1 MEKFEVITI
10 GSSTRDVFIRV
21 KEGSFKVQEDQ
32 DFVTD
37 KAICFPLGSKVEIS
51 ELTFAPGGGG
61 VNAATTFARQG
72 FKVAD
77 IGVVHK
83 DSNGQAVIDHLK
95 SEGIDTGFL
104 MTHDGPDMTAYSTI
118 LITPDGARTI
128 LSYKGEGQNFD
139 PNEIK
144 WDEIDSDW
152 LYVDSLGGNFEM
164 FTKVIDMAKE
174 KNIKV
179 SMNPGGKELEHGL
192 DKLKP
197 YLGGINIFATN
208 MEEAATL
215 TGIDFTKEKEIF
227 KFMDELIDGIYIMTQ
242 GPKGA
247 VVSDGKNIY
256 RIKATEGPAVERT
269 GAGDSFNSGFAAGYI
284 KSGGDI
290 KEALKLGLVNAQS
303 VVKYP
308 GAIEGILRKEDTD
321 ALPTPEVSVELL

>member
-37 KAICFPLGSKVEIS
+37 KAICYPLGSKVEIS

-61 VNAATTFARQG
+61 VNAATTFVRQG
-72 FKVAD
+72 FKIAD
-77 IGVVHK
+77 IGVVNN
-83 DSNGQAVIDHLK
+83 DSNGQAVVEHLK
-95 SEGIDTGFL
+95 SEGIDPRFF
-104 MTHDGPDMTAYSTI
+104 MVHDGSDMTAYSTI

-152 LYVDSLGGNFEM
+152 FYVDSLGGNFEM
-164 FTKVIDMAKE
+164 FTKVIEVAKE
-174 KNIKV
+174 KNIKIF
-179 SMNPGGKELEHGL
+179 MNPGGKELEHGL

-197 YLGGINIFATN
+197 YLGSINILATN
-208 MEEAATL
+208 MEEAAIL
-215 TGIDFTKEKEIF
+215 TGIDFKMEKEIF
-227 KFMDELIDGIYIMTQ
+227 KFMDELIDGVYIMTQ

-256 RIKATEGPAVERT
+256 RVKTTEGPAIERT
-269 GAGDSFNSGFAAGYI
+269 GAGDAFNSGFAAGYI
-284 KSGGDI
+284 KSEGDI
-290 KEALKLGLVNAQS
+290 QEALKLGLANAQS
-303 VVKYP
+303 VIKYP
-308 GAIEGILRKEDTD
+308 GAIKGILNKEDTNT
-321 ALPTPEVSVELL
+321 LPTPEVSVEPL